1 MLSYDATM
9 ETPGLTFLNRMSVQA
24 EATASPKAVAAPA
37 QLAQKPRNEAIDVV
51 RLFAAVAIVYV
62 HAVRSPALDASRDL
76 VRFAVPFYLF
86 ASFYFQSLSL
96 RSKTDQT
103 LWQYIVKRT
112 KRLYLPFLAW
122 SGIYMIARDI
132 RRITLLH
139 LGLVRLEPGLLWK
152 GIEYQLWFLPYLL
165 AGSIL
170 LAVIHWTMLRRD
182 RRWRWPLIVVAVAAG
197 FAIACTHLPPQWD
210 VAAEGAYVQN
220 YRALPALCWAM
231 AFAWFMTMGPRVY
244 EVSIPVGFAGIA
256 LTIVCSIQ
264 QAIHGVELIPRALT
278 GLGTM
283 LAALAPWRSSWIP
296 SLARIGRCSFGIYL
310 CHVLVAE
317 TVRDVISRTHLPD
330 GPGRDILIFLPTLAG
345 SLALTLALARSRR
358 LAWLNG

>member
-1 MLSYDATM
+1 MQTHSS
-9 ETPGLTFLNRMSVQA
+9 FVLNRMAV
-24 EATASPKAVAAPA
+24 EAQPAATPNVAPAPSELPA
-37 QLAQKPRNEAIDVV
+37 QLPKKPRNQAIDVV
-51 RLFAAVAIVYV
+51 RLIAAIAIVYV
-62 HAVRSPALDASRDL
+62 HAVRAPSLDASRDL

-96 RSKTDQT
+96 RTKTDQT
-103 LWQYIVKRT
+103 LWQYIVKRA

-139 LGLVRLEPGLLWK
+139 LGLVRLTPGLLWK
-152 GIEYQLWFLPYLL
+152 GIEYQLWFLPFLL

-170 LAVIHWTMLRRD
+170 LAVIHWGLLRHD
-182 RRWRWPLIVVAVAAG
+182 RRWRWPLIIIALAAG
-197 FAIACTHLPPQWD
+197 IAISIPRFPSMWD
-210 VAAEGAYVQN
+210 PNQEGAYIQN

-231 AFAWFMTMGPRVY
+231 AFAWFMTMGPKVY
-244 EVSIPVGFAGIA
+244 EISIPAGLAGIA
-256 LTIVCSIQ
+256 LTVVCSIQ

-278 GLGTM
+278 GLGTI
-283 LAALAPWRSSWIP
+283 LAALAPWKSSWIP
-296 SLARIGRCSFGIYL
+296 FLARLGRYSFGVYL

-317 TVRDVISRTHLPD
+317 TVRDVVSRTHLPD
-330 GPGRDILIFLPTLAG
+330 GAGRDLIIFFPTLAG
-345 SLALTLALARSRR
+345 SLAITLALGRSKR